1 MGHIDRYSFQLSS
14 AEDQLN
20 KNIEMVK
27 ENFVAYVYNENART
41 TTWTHDRVFL
51 NYVKHCNLWIA
62 SVVHKVGKSSQS
74 QLVCLTAFSYAQRIA
89 TLCPNYSKT
98 NTLFWPLWKK
108 S

>member
-41 TTWTHDRVFL
+41 TT
-51 NYVKHCNLWIA
+51 
-62 SVVHKVGKSSQS
+62 
-74 QLVCLTAFSYAQRIA
+74 
-89 TLCPNYSKT
+89 
-98 NTLFWPLWKK
+98 
-108 S
+108 